1 MKLLTAPLWLKVT
14 VGVSAILTFAV
25 NYVFDIT
32 VTHAEQFLSVIC
44 VSLLDGTFGIIA
56 GVKREGF
63 KTYKALGFLRSTF
76 VWLLIL
82 FGVLSIEYSF
92 NGTNWLS
99 ETLIVPFLVIQLA
112 SALKNASMAGYIK
125 SEVVNAI
132 LDKID
137 SHKGIRK

>member
-1 MKLLTAPLWLKVT
+1 M
-14 VGVSAILTFAV
+14 
-25 NYVFDIT
+25 
-32 VTHAEQFLSVIC
+32 
-44 VSLLDGTFGIIA
+44 DGTFGIIA

-76 VWLLIL
+76 VWLMIL

-132 LDKID
+132 LARSLKTLWSIILLFPYIAHILFEDASSLSFMGPD
-137 SHKGIRK
+137 FLGNFPEKGA